1 MSGGNE
7 TLMRTRCPECGTVF
21 RVTSEQLRRK
31 AGKVRC
37 GHCQAVFNAFDQWQS
52 DSDETLVAAPVEA
65 SAQPSD
71 EAKSAEPPEA
81 VTAVVSLA
89 EAEPKPEAEPEPLP
103 ESKATEVAEFD
114 PSATIVAGPDW
125 AWNESMEPLAVTSES
140 DAAVPAE
147 SVRQESE
154 QDRIPSSAEV
164 AVEVGVEKGIPEV
177 VRFDAAETL
186 IATPADRNAFIDDRD
201 ETLEQS
207 TLAAREAGLVAAREL
222 AESNSYNRW
231 SAGTLA
237 SDGRGAFDG
246 EPSARAT
253 WPFVV
258 VAFLLLLVLLGQLAY
273 HYRTEIVLRLPS
285 LQPLYGSLGVDI
297 PLPRNP
303 ALVSIETSDLQSD
316 NARGLFVLQATLKNR
331 ASFPQAWPAL
341 ELSLTDTSDAVVSRR
356 VMYAA
361 EYLPPGTTSDAFPA
375 NGDVAVRLWIE
386 AKDIGAS
393 GYRLYIFYP

>member
-1 MSGGNE
+1 MSGGNQ

-52 DSDETLVAAPVEA
+52 DSD
-65 SAQPSD
+65 D
-71 EAKSAEPPEA
+71 ESLTSSSAEFSPQSLPSEVVAEA
-81 VTAVVSLA
+81 VAETTPLVSGTPTETSPMLQA
-89 EAEPKPEAEPEPLP
+89 ESLPTTEPA
-103 ESKATEVAEFD
+103 AFD
-114 PSATIVAGPDW
+114 PAATVVAGPGW
-125 AWNESMEPLAVTSES
+125 AWNESIEPLAMPAEPALHPEVPAIQPVPEES
-140 DAAVPAE
+140 AVPATP
-147 SVRQESE
+147 
-154 QDRIPSSAEV
+154 DLP
-164 AVEVGVEKGIPEV
+164 VEPQMPQK

-186 IATPADRNAFIDDRD
+186 VASPADRADLADDRD
-201 ETLEQS
+201 ETPEQS

-222 AESNSYNRW
+222 VDTSSYNRW
-231 SAGTLA
+231 SAGTLT
-237 SDGRGAFDG
+237 SDGRGTFDS
-246 EPSARAT
+246 EPPARAA

-258 VAFLLLLVLLGQLAY
+258 GALLLLIVLLGQLAF
-273 HYRTEIVLRLPS
+273 HYRTEIVLRMAW
-285 LQPLYGSLGVDI
+285 LQPLYASLGVDI

-303 ALVSIETSDLQSD
+303 SLVSIEASDLQSD

-331 ASFPQAWPAL
+331 AAFAQAWPAL
-341 ELSLTDTSDAVVSRR
+341 ELSLTDTNDAVVVRR

-361 EYLPPGTTSDAFPA
+361 EYLPPGTASDAFPA

-386 AKDIGAS
+386 AKDLGAS